1 MIKRI
6 KNNSENEQSNSKLI
20 HSVHKHVAK
29 NQFTNI
35 VTNPNISKN
44 IKMYQ
49 NHNLVWFEMGNA
61 NTEENNMEEL
71 EINNTICKKK

>member
-1 MIKRI
+1 M
-6 KNNSENEQSNSKLI
+6 NN
-20 HSVHKHVAK
+20 
-29 NQFTNI
+29 NQFSNI